1 MPYGQRSDAAAI
13 FHCVSVISFV
23 TREFHGVKFNCDVI
37 NYLIVMILLARRE
50 NERDAERGNVTEK
63 FINLNTVSVL
73 IIIIIIRM
81 F

>member
-13 FHCVSVISFV
+13 FHCVSVISSV
-23 TREFHGVKFNCDVI
+23 TRECHGFKFNRLGRDQLLNCDD
-37 NYLIVMILLARRE
+37 LARRE

-73 IIIIIIRM
+73 HCR
-81 F
+81 FFCR